1 MCKGSASYATMADEP
16 GRDSSARPAGN
27 AGSVAE
33 RRAPR
38 KTNYWKRADKAVIN
52 AVSAVR
58 HSFAGWHYTNE
69 VREKLIAGCGEFTM
83 SLEAVRGEGLIL
95 TIEDESG
102 SGVAK
107 YNYNT
112 NTDTIIKPSFAF
124 TNFAK
129 LASIAPHV
137 EPNPELQT
145 RYDAYIAFG
154 EELDEWV
161 AKFNK
166 PWAGQKSRLEA
177 RLEATHEWVGAYS
190 VNEAHHKS
198 GEFGGFKLGMHDICI
213 TVVYPG
219 RKNDL
224 VYLFQI
230 DYFGHTVEDKL
241 FFYKTRK
248 KTVNEARRLI
258 KDKYPTIDGKT
269 RTLMGMLSDWSCQ
282 LCDLGTQKMGWV
294 VPTMLLLSEEKRS
307 GKKRRKKKKGVEET
321 EQEPRPVPGRAV
333 LVQDAWKGVDKRT
346 SKTLKSALGTYAFL
360 ESKAAR
366 HGRYLGKALREHIS
380 KNGYYAFMAAGNNLE
395 GVGDPNLLALRP
407 MVLTDI
413 CI

>member
-69 VREKLIAGCGEFTM
+69 VREKLMDIGGIGEFTM

-95 TIEDESG
+95 TIEDISG
-102 SGVAK
+102 GGKAE

-112 NTDTIIKPSFAF
+112 NTDAIIKPSGVFE
-124 TNFAK
+124 NFEK
-129 LASIAPHV
+129 LVSIAPHV
-137 EPNPELQT
+137 TWDEGLQT

-161 AKFNK
+161 AKFNE
-166 PWAGQKSRLEA
+166 PWKRQKA
-177 RLEATHEWVGAYS
+177 RLEATHQQFGLYS
-190 VNEAHHKS
+190 VKEAHHLT
-198 GEFGGFKLGMHDICI
+198 GEFDRFKLGMHDICI

-241 FFYKTRK
+241 FFYRTRK
-248 KTVNEARRLI
+248 PTVNAARRLI

-294 VPTMLLLSEEKRS
+294 PTMLLLSEEKRS
-307 GKKRRKKKKGVEET
+307 GKKRRKKEKGVEET

-333 LVQDAWKGVDKRT
+333 LVQDAWKGDDKRT

-360 ESKAAR
+360 EGKAAR